1 MVVYTVTQDLRHSLP
16 TTLTT
21 TKPRRITNTS
31 NMGIFH
37 ELLVTFC
44 QTTLIFDAHCCH
56 MGTAMKHL
64 VPDRVKSS
72 FAFFDI
78 RAL

>member
-1 MVVYTVTQDLRHSLP
+1 
-16 TTLTT
+16 
-21 TKPRRITNTS
+21 
-31 NMGIFH
+31 MGIFH

-78 RAL
+78 RALWCSGLIVRVSGCQKLQMTA